1 MPRTRELRAYPA
13 IMLATSS
20 LSATKSGMKSED
32 VANMIAGYALNSLEI
47 MLATSSLSATKSG
60 MKSVKPIAQL
70 IMKMDGLVLIKFI
83 IASLVLGLL
92 KLRLSFWALSNF
104 ASLIT
109 SGFDGVSISLSK

>member
-1 MPRTRELRAYPA
+1 MIEYYFHFFFETINLTIMPRTRELRAY
-13 IMLATSS
+13 LATTLARSS
-20 LSATKSGMKSED
+20 LSATR
-32 VANMIAGYALNSLEI
+32 
-47 MLATSSLSATKSG
+47 SG

-92 KLRLSFWALSNF
+92 NLRLPFWALSNF

-109 SGFDGVSISLSK
+109 SGFDGVSVLSLSK